1 MTAPVAPA
9 QKAPTSAPR
18 SFRSLLLPMLKKEF
32 IQMRRDRLTF
42 ALMVGIPIIQL
53 ILFGYAIRTEV
64 RHLPTVVLDES
75 GSSESRSLVAVMEQ
89 TQNFRIAGAVSSRD
103 EVRDWIESGRARAAI
118 IIPPDFHTDLKRR
131 RTAQA
136 QVIVDAADPLASS
149 AAIGGASLAATVLA
163 TRIADPRGAHPP
175 PLEVRVRPWYN
186 PALRSS
192 VYIVPGIIGMLLSLT
207 LLLITSIAIVRERE
221 RGTLEQLVVTP
232 VSKSA
237 IMLGKL
243 LPFVVVG
250 YVQMTSIL
258 ILGRILFDVP
268 IRGSVLLLYV
278 LSLGFMVANLG
289 VGLLVSTLVS
299 TQIQAMQLS
308 LFFLLP
314 NILLSGFMFPREAM
328 PAVAQ
333 WIGLALPL
341 TYYLTILRGILLKGI
356 GINHLW
362 HETLILAG
370 FGVVLILISVRRFS
384 KTVS

>member
-1 MTAPVAPA
+1 M
-9 QKAPTSAPR
+9 
-18 SFRSLLLPMLKKEF
+18 PMLKKEF

-42 ALMVGIPIIQL
+42 ALMIGLPIIQL

-64 RHLPTVVLDES
+64 RNLPTVVFDES
-75 GSSESRSLVAVMEQ
+75 RSSESRSLVSVMEQ
-89 TQNFRIAGAVSSRD
+89 TQNFRIAGVASSRE
-103 EVRDWIESGRARAAI
+103 EVRAWIESGRAHAAI

-131 RTAQA
+131 RVAQA

-149 AAIGGASLAATVLA
+149 AAIGGAALAASVRA
-163 TRIADPRGAHPP
+163 TAIADPRGSRAP

-192 VYIVPGIIGMLLSLT
+192 IYIVPGIIGVLLSLT
-207 LLLITSIAIVRERE
+207 LLAITSIAIVRERE
-221 RGTLEQLVVTP
+221 RGTFEQLVVTP

-258 ILGRILFDVP
+258 ILGRVLFDVP
-268 IRGSVLLLYV
+268 IRGSVVLLYV
-278 LSLGFMVANLG
+278 LSLGFIVANLG
-289 VGLLVSTLVS
+289 VGLLVSTLVK
-299 TQIQAMQLS
+299 TQIQAIQLAI
-308 LFFLLP
+308 FFLMP

-328 PAVAQ
+328 PVVAQ

-356 GINHLW
+356 GLNYLW
-362 HETLILAG
+362 HETLILAA
-370 FGVVLILISVRRFS
+370 FAAALILISVRRFS

>member
-1 MTAPVAPA
+1 MTAPVAAA

-18 SFRSLLLPMLKKEF
+18 SFWSLLLPMLKKEF

-75 GSSESRSLVAVMEQ
+75 RSSESRSLVAVMEQ
-89 TQNFRIAGAVSSRD
+89 TQNFRITGQVSSRD

-149 AAIGGASLAATVLA
+149 AAIGGATLAATVLA
-163 TRIADPRGAHPP
+163 TRIADPRGTHPP

-192 VYIVPGIIGMLLSLT
+192 VFIVPGIIGVLLSLT
-207 LLLITSIAIVRERE
+207 LLVITSIAIVRERE
-221 RGTLEQLVVTP
+221 RGTFEQLVVTP

-268 IRGSVLLLYV
+268 MQGSVLLLYV
-278 LSLGFMVANLG
+278 LSLGFIVANLG
-289 VGLLVSTLVS
+289 VGLLISTLVD
-299 TQIQAMQLS
+299 TQIQAIQLS
-308 LFFLLP
+308 ILLLLP

-328 PAVAQ
+328 PEVAQ

-341 TYYLTILRGILLKGI
+341 TYYLTIVRGILLKGI

-370 FGVVLILISVRRFS
+370 FGAVLILISVRRFS